1 MARTTT
7 QRKSPVARKANSRP
21 VSNGSTIALYLRH
34 PIQSSI
40 RWFDS
45 YFLHQSKL
53 FYSLV
58 MLILLMVGCGLVMVL
73 SASNVLSV
81 KATGDPFS
89 EFRSQLFFALLG
101 LAAMLFISKRSVE
114 QIQRYTTAFF
124 WLTVFMQLLVRV
136 PGIGVSVGG
145 NTNWINLGFTQI
157 QPSEF
162 LKIGVILF
170 LASLLSTKL
179 DYLWDFQTVSQ
190 PVLIYGFGS
199 AGLVLLL
206 SGDLGTAAVMGS
218 FILGLL
224 FLIGMPANRLMIFV
238 GLGALGAVMAAAISP
253 NRVSRILSFF
263 NRCDS
268 NIEGAN
274 WQVCHGEWALA
285 SGGLFGT
292 GLGESKMKWGWI
304 PEVENDFIFSI
315 VGEEVG
321 LIGAVVVLIL
331 FFLLARYLRQVSLN
345 STTSFGS
352 IAVTGIMLWVLIQ
365 ALINIAVVLHLFPVL
380 GVPLPLFSKGGSS
393 MLAVLMA
400 LGIVLAVER
409 DQTKAP
415 RGVRTR

>member
-1 MARTTT
+1 MARTNI
-7 QRKSPVARKANSRP
+7 QRRKPESRKTDSGSNR
-21 VSNGSTIALYLRH
+21 VSAAIAKFLRN
-34 PIQSSI
+34 PIQTSV

-45 YFLHQSKL
+45 YFLHQSNV
-53 FYSLV
+53 FYRFV
-58 MLILLMVGCGLVMVL
+58 MLILFMLGCGLVMVL

-81 KATGDPFS
+81 KQTGDPFS
-89 EFRSQLFFALLG
+89 EFLSQVGFAGLG
-101 LAAMLFISKRSVE
+101 LAAMLFISKRSVA
-114 QIQRYTTAFF
+114 QIQSYTAAFF
-124 WLTVFMQLLVRV
+124 WTTVVLQLLVRV

-145 NTNWINLGFTQI
+145 NTNWIDLGIVQI

-170 LASLLSTKL
+170 LASLLSANL
-179 DYLWDFQTVSQ
+179 DYLWDFNTVAK
-190 PVLIYGFGS
+190 PVLIYGFGA
-199 AGLVLLL
+199 AGLVLVL

-218 FILGLL
+218 FILVLL

-238 GLGALGAVMAAAISP
+238 GLIGVAAFVAATASI
-253 NRVSRILSFF
+253 NRLNRILSFF

-268 NIEGAN
+268 NIEAAN

-331 FFLLARYLRQVSLN
+331 FFLLARYMRQISIN
-345 STTSFGS
+345 SRTDFGS
-352 IAVTGIMLWVLIQ
+352 IAVTGIMLWILIQ

-409 DQTKAP
+409 DQATAP
-415 RGVRTR
+415 RKVARR